1 MASYTNPILHATGD
15 DLDVTD
21 YNAVANNTTFLYQ
34 TPYALIYQTNASS
47 VPEAT
52 GTQVS
57 LGGVSAMNYGWSV
70 SSNNLVV
77 PLTGIYNVIG
87 TVTMQTSTGSPKCF
101 AFIYH
106 NGTET
111 LQGSTGI
118 FDSTVNTVTNANGLV
133 SCTAGDTLGLWV
145 YQTAAGPL
153 ATVTGSSNTY
163 LHAFF
168 VGSQ

>member
-1 MASYTNPILHATGD
+1 MASFTTPTSYATGTP
-15 DLDVTD
+15 LAVTD
-21 YNAVANNTTFLYQ
+21 FDSVGQNTLFLYQ
-34 TPYALIYQTNASS
+34 TPYALIYQTAATS

-70 SSNNLVV
+70 GSNNLVV

-101 AFIYH
+101 AYIYH

-111 LQGSTGI
+111 LQGSIGI

-145 YQTAAGPL
+145 YQNAGGPL